1 MSSSIFTKMWQDQET
16 ILIYFVWVLWRISCF
31 GCEGKFGDAVVEL
44 LTSLSRLYRLILRSC
59 GDLLRNRGSHIMFRI
74 LRDIISWGF
83 TTLLLV
89 LAFVG
94 SNKLPFLISF
104 ILLIIWHIIILNDWA
119 VGVIHFVNGLIWFL
133 VLIVALATLA
143 RNVTGTW
150 LTSTIVTLRLL
161 DLLLLSV
168 ISFLGS
174 QRSQVSFLLVQS
186 ALGFFS
192 VNLIAISHSC
202 SLNSWELLIL
212 IILLGISLHVLSNLI
227 VFQILL
233 V

>member
-1 MSSSIFTKMWQDQET
+1 MTISHSKEMSSSIFTKMWQDQET
-16 ILIYFVWVLWRISCF
+16 ILIYFVWVLRRISCF

-104 ILLIIWHIIILNDWA
+104 ILLIIWHIIILND
-119 VGVIHFVNGLIWFL
+119 
-133 VLIVALATLA
+133 
-143 RNVTGTW
+143 
-150 LTSTIVTLRLL
+150 
-161 DLLLLSV
+161 
-168 ISFLGS
+168 
-174 QRSQVSFLLVQS
+174 
-186 ALGFFS
+186 
-192 VNLIAISHSC
+192 
-202 SLNSWELLIL
+202 
-212 IILLGISLHVLSNLI
+212 
-227 VFQILL
+227 
-233 V
+233 